1 MPMFPG
7 AWSPAPA
14 KYTIPRLPGPCSVW
28 GIAVLS
34 ALKAG
39 PAVIARSRLSVSGRP
54 SRLRDNLIV
63 STNTARK
70 QYTFLSLD
78 DVSTYNNKRKTIMRR
93 CTLLFATLLVFLSQ
107 WAVADYRIGVS
118 IARVDDN
125 FMTYVRNGLADA
137 AKKENVQIQFEDAQ
151 GDVVRQLNQVQ
162 GFLNQKVDAIIVL
175 PVDTSATANITR
187 ASVEAKTPLVYVNRH
202 PDERNLPKGVVTVA
216 SNDIEAGQ
224 LQMRYLAE
232 KLGGK
237 GNLAIIMGDL
247 AQNATRDR
255 TEGVK
260 QVLKDYPG
268 IKIVEQQSA
277 EWQRHK
283 GMDLTSNWLLA
294 GSRFDAIV
302 ANNDEMAI
310 GAAMALQQAGK
321 AKGEIA
327 IIGIDGLPDG
337 LAAIKRGMLVA
348 SVF

>member
-1 MPMFPG
+1 
-7 AWSPAPA
+7 
-14 KYTIPRLPGPCSVW
+14 
-28 GIAVLS
+28 
-34 ALKAG
+34 
-39 PAVIARSRLSVSGRP
+39 
-54 SRLRDNLIV
+54 
-63 STNTARK
+63 
-70 QYTFLSLD
+70 
-78 DVSTYNNKRKTIMRR
+78 MRR
-93 CTLLFATLLVFLSQ
+93 CTLLFATLLLLVSQ
-107 WAVADYRIGVS
+107 WAAADYRIGVS

-125 FMTYVRNGLADA
+125 FMTYVRNGLDEA
-137 AKKENVQIQFEDAQ
+137 AKKDGVQIQFEDAQ

-162 GFLNQKVDAIIVL
+162 GFINQKVDAVIVL

-187 ASVEAKTPLVYVNRH
+187 AAVEAKTPLVYVNRH
-202 PDERNLPKGVVTVA
+202 PDERTLPKGVVTVA

-247 AQNATRDR
+247 AQNATHDR

-260 QVLKDYPG
+260 QVLKDFPG
-268 IKIVEQQSA
+268 IKVVEQQSA
-277 EWQRHK
+277 EWQRNK

-327 IIGIDGLPDG
+327 IVGIDGLPDG

-348 SVF
+348 SVFQDPKAQATSAVQAALKMIKGEPVEAEVWVPFQLIKPEQLAVFEQRYK

>member
-1 MPMFPG
+1 
-7 AWSPAPA
+7 
-14 KYTIPRLPGPCSVW
+14 
-28 GIAVLS
+28 
-34 ALKAG
+34 
-39 PAVIARSRLSVSGRP
+39 
-54 SRLRDNLIV
+54 
-63 STNTARK
+63 
-70 QYTFLSLD
+70 
-78 DVSTYNNKRKTIMRR
+78 MRR
-93 CTLLFATLLVFLSQ
+93 CTLLFATLLLLFSQ
-107 WAVADYRIGVS
+107 WAAADYRIGVS

-125 FMTYVRNGLADA
+125 FMTYVRNGLDEA

-162 GFLNQKVDAIIVL
+162 GFINQKVDAVIVL

-187 ASVEAKTPLVYVNRH
+187 AAVEAKTPLVYVNRH
-202 PDERNLPKGVVTVA
+202 PDERTLPKGVVTVA

-247 AQNATRDR
+247 AQNATHDR

-268 IKIVEQQSA
+268 IKVVEQQSA
-277 EWQRHK
+277 EWQRNK

-327 IIGIDGLPDG
+327 IVGIDGLPDG

-348 SVF
+348 SVFQDPKAQATRAVQAALKMIKGEPVETDVWVPFQLIKPEQLAVFEQHYK

>member
-1 MPMFPG
+1 
-7 AWSPAPA
+7 
-14 KYTIPRLPGPCSVW
+14 
-28 GIAVLS
+28 
-34 ALKAG
+34 
-39 PAVIARSRLSVSGRP
+39 
-54 SRLRDNLIV
+54 
-63 STNTARK
+63 
-70 QYTFLSLD
+70 
-78 DVSTYNNKRKTIMRR
+78 MRR
-93 CTLLFATLLVFLSQ
+93 CKLLFATLLLLLSQ

-125 FMTYVRNGLADA
+125 FMTYVRNGLDAA

-162 GFLNQKVDAIIVL
+162 GFINQKVDAVIVL

-187 ASVEAKTPLVYVNRH
+187 AAVEAKTPLVYVNRH
-202 PDERNLPKGVVTVA
+202 PDERTLPKGVVTVA

-247 AQNATRDR
+247 AQNATHDR

-277 EWQRHK
+277 EWQRNK

-302 ANNDEMAI
+302 ANTDEMAI

-327 IIGIDGLPDG
+327 IVGIDGLPDG

-348 SVF
+348 SVFQDPKAQANSAVQAALKMIKGEPVETDVWVPFQLIKPEQLAVFEQHYK

>member
-1 MPMFPG
+1 
-7 AWSPAPA
+7 
-14 KYTIPRLPGPCSVW
+14 
-28 GIAVLS
+28 
-34 ALKAG
+34 
-39 PAVIARSRLSVSGRP
+39 
-54 SRLRDNLIV
+54 
-63 STNTARK
+63 
-70 QYTFLSLD
+70 
-78 DVSTYNNKRKTIMRR
+78 MRR
-93 CTLLFATLLVFLSQ
+93 STLLFATLLLVFSQ
-107 WAVADYRIGVS
+107 WAAASYRIGVS

-125 FMTYVRNGLADA
+125 FMTYVRSGLEEA
-137 AKKENVQIQFEDAQ
+137 AKKDNVQIQFEDAQ

-175 PVDTSATANITR
+175 PVDTAATANMTR
-187 ASVEAKTPLVYVNRH
+187 AAVEAQTPLVYVNRH
-202 PDERNLPKGVVTVA
+202 PDERVLPKGVVTVA

-237 GNLAIIMGDL
+237 GTLAIIMGDL
-247 AQNATRDR
+247 AQNSTHDR

-277 EWQRHK
+277 EWQRNK

-294 GSRFDAIV
+294 GTSFDAIV

-327 IIGIDGLPDG
+327 IVGIDGLPDG

-348 SVF
+348 SVFQDPKAQAATALQAAIKMIKGEPVETDVWVPFQLITPEQVAVYEKHYK

>member
-1 MPMFPG
+1 
-7 AWSPAPA
+7 
-14 KYTIPRLPGPCSVW
+14 
-28 GIAVLS
+28 
-34 ALKAG
+34 
-39 PAVIARSRLSVSGRP
+39 
-54 SRLRDNLIV
+54 
-63 STNTARK
+63 
-70 QYTFLSLD
+70 
-78 DVSTYNNKRKTIMRR
+78 MRR

-187 ASVEAKTPLVYVNRH
+187 ASVEAKIPLVYVNRH

-237 GNLAIIMGDL
+237 GSLAIIMGDL

-260 QVLKDYPG
+260 QVLKEYPG

-337 LAAIKRGMLVA
+337 LAAIRRGMLVA
-348 SVF
+348 SVFQDPRAQATSAVQSALKMIKGEPVETDVWVPFQLIRPEQLAVFEQYYK

>member
-1 MPMFPG
+1 
-7 AWSPAPA
+7 
-14 KYTIPRLPGPCSVW
+14 
-28 GIAVLS
+28 
-34 ALKAG
+34 
-39 PAVIARSRLSVSGRP
+39 
-54 SRLRDNLIV
+54 
-63 STNTARK
+63 
-70 QYTFLSLD
+70 
-78 DVSTYNNKRKTIMRR
+78 MRR
-93 CTLLFATLLVFLSQ
+93 CTLLFATLLLLLSQ

-125 FMTYVRNGLADA
+125 FMTYVRNGLDEA

-162 GFLNQKVDAIIVL
+162 GFINQKVDAVIVL

-187 ASVEAKTPLVYVNRH
+187 AAVAAKTPLVYVNRH
-202 PDERNLPKGVVTVA
+202 PDERTLPKGVVTVA
-216 SNDIEAGQ
+216 SNDIEAGE

-277 EWQRHK
+277 EWQRSK

-294 GSRFDAIV
+294 GTSFDAIV

-327 IIGIDGLPDG
+327 IVGIDGLPDG

-348 SVF
+348 SVFQDPKAQTSSAVQAALKMIKGEAVEQDVWVPFQLIRPEQLAVFEQHYK